1 MLDSIFSRSRLILST
16 LVFIL
21 FTGAIAYILIPKE
34 NNPDVS
40 VPILYVSV
48 HMDEISPEDS
58 EKLLVR
64 PIEEELSGVVGVK
77 KINASAYRG
86 GGFVLAEFNAGY
98 DLKKALRDVEKA
110 VDRAKSELPSSADAP
125 TVSEVSVNDDPV
137 IIASISGQVSERE
150 LLAISKKLQKAYKT
164 IPEILDVTI
173 IGEKEEELVIILK
186 PEVLESYNITPAQV
200 AKVFNNS
207 NRLIT
212 AGTQSDKNTGQFNIN
227 VPGTFTKIEDILD
240 LPIISEGDQQVQIRD
255 LATYSVNYKTEAV
268 RSRMNGEKS
277 ISIEI
282 TKRSGENLLNTV
294 AKIRFLSEQA
304 RKIIP
309 NNVTLKL
316 AYDSSV
322 HIKTMLS
329 DLENSILTAITL
341 IMIIVVGAL
350 GLRSG
355 FLVGISIPASF
366 LMGIIII
373 YSLGL
378 SINVVVLFG
387 LILAVGMLVDGTIV
401 IVEYAE
407 RKRSEGIDT
416 EKSYTMAI
424 RKMGF
429 PIISS
434 TATTLAAFVPLL
446 FWPGVVGKFMQYI
459 PLTLI
464 CVLAS
469 SMLVALI
476 IIPALG
482 IHFKRFFSITIFV
495 LVPILMYKTFSIFG
509 SIGSILGLI
518 AGIPL
523 GYILSKQFLN
533 KQLGIVKEESSHSK
547 LISHGQISDFYKL
560 SGVTRVYYNILKYVL
575 VRPFKII
582 IMAAII
588 LVTSWGLYIGFGKG
602 VIFFPDSEPSVFTIN
617 IHSPGNL
624 SLDEK
629 DDLVSQ
635 VEDIALAQNSLMN
648 EFKSVQTKIGKIS
661 GRREKRTD
669 KIGVIYIELKDWDQR
684 RPYSVINAE
693 IIKKMSVV
701 KGIELRSSKPAKG
714 PKSGKPINIE
724 ITGSNRADV
733 EKSIKNIIATMQE
746 MKIFTNIDSTL
757 STSNIDFTYIPNRE
771 KSALYGVDMQ
781 TIGQTIRLVT
791 TGIVASKFRPDFS
804 DDEVDIV
811 IKYPTKYR
819 TLSGIDEL
827 RIITPEGV
835 VPLSEMVVRK
845 AEKQTPTLRRKK
857 SEPMHSVDSK
867 LIDGVIAND
876 ALESL
881 LKRVEEK
888 GDIIEGTQI
897 NLTGDKESQKDSMV
911 FLTKAFGIA
920 IFLMAVILLLQF
932 NSFYSTFLI
941 LIAVIMSTVGVMLGL
956 LIAGKSFSIVMSGV
970 GIIALAGIVVNN
982 NIVLIS
988 TFDDLKST
996 EKSIYDATV
1005 RTAVS
1010 RLRPVL
1016 LTSITTGLG
1025 LLPTA
1030 LGISIDFIS
1039 RDVTIGA
1046 PSGIMWQLLSQNI
1059 LFGLIFASVLTLII
1073 TPCALYIFYKR
1084 QEK

>member
-21 FTGAIAYILIPKE
+21 FVGTISYILIPKE
-34 NNPDVS
+34 NNPDVA

-48 HMDEISPEDS
+48 HMDQISPEDS

-64 PIEEELSGVVGVK
+64 PIEAELSGVVGVK
-77 KINASAYRG
+77 KLDASAYRG
-86 GGFVLAEFNAGY
+86 GGFVLLEFNAGY
-98 DLKKALRDVEKA
+98 DLKQALRDVEKA
-110 VDRAKSELPSSADAP
+110 VDRAQSELPSSVDTP
-125 TVSEVSVNDDPV
+125 TVSEVNVNDDPV
-137 IIASISGQVSERE
+137 IIASISGKASERE
-150 LLAISKKLQKAYKT
+150 LLTISKELQKSYRT
-164 IPEILDVTI
+164 IAEVLDVTI
-173 IGEKEEELVIILK
+173 IGEKQEEFVVILK
-186 PEVLESYNITPAQV
+186 PEVLESYNITPTQV

-207 NRLIT
+207 NLLIT

-227 VPGTFTKIEDILD
+227 VPGTFTKIEDILN
-240 LPIISEGDQQVQIRD
+240 LPIISKDDQQIRIRD
-255 LATYSVNYKTEAV
+255 VATYSLGYENEVI

-277 ISIEI
+277 VSIEI

-294 AKIRFLSEQA
+294 AKVKFISEQA
-304 RKIIP
+304 RKVLP
-309 NNVTLKL
+309 NNVSLEL
-316 AYDSSV
+316 VYDSSV
-322 HIKTMLS
+322 SIKTMLS
-329 DLENSILTAITL
+329 DLQNSILSAITL

-355 FLVGISIPASF
+355 FLVGVSIPASF

-373 YSLGL
+373 YSFGL

-401 IVEYAE
+401 VVEYAE

-416 EKSYTMAI
+416 AESYKKAV

-434 TATTLAAFVPLL
+434 TATTLAAFLPLL
-446 FWPGVVGKFMQYI
+446 FWPDIVGKFMQYI
-459 PLTLI
+459 PITLI
-464 CVLAS
+464 CVLTS
-469 SMLVALI
+469 SLFVALI

-495 LVPILMYKTFSIFG
+495 LVPILMYNTFSIFG
-509 SIGSILGLI
+509 PIGSIVGSVV
-518 AGIPL
+518 GIVL
-523 GYILSKQFLN
+523 GYILSKRYL
-533 KQLGIVKEESSHSK
+533 KQQIGIVKEESADSK
-547 LISHGQISDFYKL
+547 LISYGKISDFDKL
-560 SGVTRVYYNILKYVL
+560 RGTAKVYYNILKYVL
-575 VRPFKII
+575 ARPYKIVI
-582 IMAAII
+582 TATVI
-588 LVTSWGLYIGFGKG
+588 LVMTWGLYIGFGKG
-602 VIFFPDSEPSVFTIN
+602 VIFFPDGEPSIFKIS

-629 DDLVSQ
+629 DSLVSQ
-635 VEDIALAQNSLMN
+635 VEDIALAQNSIMN
-648 EFKSVQTKIGKIS
+648 EFKSVQTKVGSVS
-661 GRREKRTD
+661 GRRAKRTD
-669 KIGVIYIELKDWDQR
+669 KIGVIFIELKDWDQR
-684 RPYSVINAE
+684 RSYSVINKE
-693 IIKKMSVV
+693 LLKKMSVV
-701 KGIELRSSKPAKG
+701 RGIELRSSKPANG
-714 PKSGKPINIE
+714 PRADKPINIE
-724 ITGSNRADV
+724 ITGSNRANV
-733 EKSIKNIIATMQE
+733 EKSIQNTIDTMRE
-746 MKIFTNIDSTL
+746 MQIFTNIDSTV
-757 STSNIDFTYIPNRE
+757 SASNIDFTYVPNRE
-771 KSALYGVDMQ
+771 KSTLYDVDLL

-791 TGIVASKFRPDFS
+791 TGIKASKFRPDFS

-811 IKYPTKYR
+811 VKYPTKYR

-827 RIITPEGV
+827 RIITPKGA
-835 VPLSEMVVRK
+835 VPLSEMVTRK
-845 AEKQTPTLRRKK
+845 VEKQTPTLRRKK
-857 SEPMHSVDSK
+857 SEPMHSLEAE
-867 LIDGVIAND
+867 LIDGVIPND
-876 ALESL
+876 ALEAL

-888 GDIIEGTQI
+888 GDVVEGTQI
-897 NLTGDKESQKDSMV
+897 NITGDKESQKDSMA

-941 LIAVIMSTVGVMLGL
+941 LFAVIMSTVGVMLGL
-956 LIAGKSFSIVMSGV
+956 LITGKSFSVVMSGI

-988 TFDDLKST
+988 TFDDLKT
-996 EKSIYDATV
+996 REKSIYDATV

-1030 LGISIDFIS
+1030 LGVSIDFLS

-1046 PSGIMWQLLSQNI
+1046 PSGVMWELLSQNI
-1059 LFGLIFASVLTLII
+1059 LFGLIFASILTLIV
-1073 TPCALYIFYKR
+1073 TPCALYIFYKP
-1084 QEK
+1084 QER